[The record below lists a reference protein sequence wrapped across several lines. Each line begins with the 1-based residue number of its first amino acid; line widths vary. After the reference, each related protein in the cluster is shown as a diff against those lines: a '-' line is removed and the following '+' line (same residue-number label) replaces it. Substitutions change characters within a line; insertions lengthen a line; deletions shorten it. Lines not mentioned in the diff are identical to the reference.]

1 MSVLYAGNLGVLVH
15 VPGPAAAD
23 SACCTQGGDEY
34 PVLDEVMQQLA
45 LICSFDSFQPADA
58 DKLPG
63 NLVTIWNTLSLL
75 PAEHRLGVR
84 DLAAVIDGHLTSS
97 GTSAASTAEKPS
109 VLQDAP
115 SGPDSSSES
124 DEELAMQRAL
134 PTIPKPAKAHDK
146 AAAAASKQAPPQT
159 AAAASSWANNLA
171 DAMRP
176 APAPVNDG
184 DQRAANKRL
193 QLRNKL
199 KRAHE
204 AAGNQGAS
212 QKAEPVVP
220 TLAEGEPIM
229 EDLSPPQDEQ
239 LSMPAQASAL
249 KQSRKML
256 KRARRRAAAA
266 AAAET
271 AAGSAVLQLD
281 DPSDGPS
288 TAEGTS
294 SSSAASLVGSEA
306 GTPPARGQADVAQQG
321 TAAGTTDVPALRLA
335 ADDHASS
342 SQQGEQAAQ
351 FVAAS
356 TSHLPAADSS
366 APAAN
371 ASSSSTA
378 GTDRTLARP
387 HVASESA
394 QPDSKQPVADGT
406 DTASGSAQT
415 GTKPDLSKQTPDAT
429 TARPAAAPAPQADA
443 AQAQQAPQVS
453 GEQINDA
460 PPPTSLL
467 APPSPTPPQASS
479 VADTSRIPSADTA
492 PGSAAGKD
500 AGVQP
505 PKPDSFAEQ
514 KLERRPLAGVAAAAP
529 PPPPPAAIAAH
540 RPAPKAVL
548 RASAAP
554 YTPLSSKAVLADN
567 TKAPAVGVKPGSAA
581 SSGTQDRG
589 KGKVPAGTCLSSATH
604 RSVCVIY
611 TTCSL

>member
-1 MSVLYAGNLGVLVH
+1 
-15 VPGPAAAD
+15 
-23 SACCTQGGDEY
+23 
-34 PVLDEVMQQLA
+34 MQQLA
-45 LICSFDSFQPADA
+45 LMCSFDSFQAADA

-75 PAEHRLGVR
+75 PAEHRLGVK

-109 VLQDAP
+109 VLRDAP
-115 SGPDSSSES
+115 AGPDSSSES

-134 PTIPKPAKAHDK
+134 HTGPQPVKAHDK
-146 AAAAASKQAPPQT
+146 AAAAASKPAQPQT

-184 DQRAANKRL
+184 DQRAATKRL

-204 AAGNQGAS
+204 AAAGNQGAS
-212 QKAEPVVP
+212 QKAEVVAP
-220 TLAEGEPIM
+220 TLAEVEPII
-229 EDLSPPQDEQ
+229 EDLTPPQDER
-239 LSMPAQASAL
+239 LSVLAQANPL

-271 AAGSAVLQLD
+271 AAGSADLQLD

-306 GTPPARGQADVAQQG
+306 GTPPARGQADVAQQS
-321 TAAGTTDVPALRLA
+321 TAAAGATDVPALRLV
-335 ADDHASS
+335 ADDPASS
-342 SQQGEQAAQ
+342 SEQGEEAAQ
-351 FVAAS
+351 CNVAS
-356 TSHLPAADSS
+356 PSCLPAADSS
-366 APAAN
+366 APAAS
-371 ASSSSTA
+371 ASNSGTA
-378 GTDRTLARP
+378 QTDSTLAP
-387 HVASESA
+387 SFVASESA
-394 QPDSKQPVADGT
+394 QADSKQPAANGT
-406 DTASGSAQT
+406 DSGSVQT
-415 GTKPDLSKQTPDAT
+415 GTTPDTSKQTPDAT
-429 TARPAAAPAPQADA
+429 TASPAAAPAPQADA
-443 AQAQQAPQVS
+443 AQAQHKPQLS
-453 GEQINDA
+453 PEHISDA
-460 PPPTSLL
+460 SPTTRSL
-467 APPSPTPPQASS
+467 APSSPGPPQASS

-492 PGSAAGKD
+492 PGSAAGSD
-500 AGVQP
+500 AGVQL
-505 PKPDSFAEQ
+505 PKPDSLAQQ
-514 KLERRPLAGVAAAAP
+514 KLERGPSAGVAVAAP

-554 YTPLSSKAVLADN
+554 YTPLSSKAVLADSN
-567 TKAPAVGVKPGSAA
+567 KAPAVGVRPGPAA
-581 SSGTQDRG
+581 SSSTQDKG
-589 KGKVPAGTCLSSATH
+589 KRKVPAGICLSSATH
-604 RSVCVIY
+604 RSECLLVRLHAPGGELSQCVHLKHSI
-611 TTCSL
+611 